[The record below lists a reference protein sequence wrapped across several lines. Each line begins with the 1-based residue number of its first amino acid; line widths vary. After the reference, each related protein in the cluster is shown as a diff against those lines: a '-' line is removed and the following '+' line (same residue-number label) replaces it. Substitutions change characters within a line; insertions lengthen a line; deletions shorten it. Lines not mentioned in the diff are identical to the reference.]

1 MDAPGAM
8 RGAVVLTT
16 HERSG
21 YFTSV
26 LGDDIDLRFDPQQG
40 GALHDVLHNVVVAG
54 GKLVI
59 LDEAFFIDV
68 DDMALGLERFFTC
81 EKDPKRLRFIV
92 VCTRRRKGDLLLAFL
107 VMYCGIYNI
116 IYGKSGVDL
125 CIELGRLVER
135 DNTRADVIDLAQDLG
150 WQCAK
155 QYGSMRLDVEPAR
168 DEVEHDRD
176 EDEPSEPIMLD
187 QVIELDD
194 KRVLNLHIELLT
206 DEEG

>member
-68 DDMALGLERFFTC
+68 DEMALGLERFFTH

-92 VCTRRRKGDLLLAFL
+92 VCTRRGKGDLLLAFL

-116 IYGKSGVDL
+116 IYGKSGIDL
-125 CIELGRLVER
+125 SIELSRLIER
-135 DNTRADVIDLAQDLG
+135 DNTRADVIDLVQDLG
-150 WQCAK
+150 WGCAK
-155 QYGSMRLDVEPAR
+155 QYGSLRFAEEAPAGTHAATR
-168 DEVEHDRD
+168 DDGETADPV
-176 EDEPSEPIMLD
+176 MLD
-187 QVIELDD
+187 QVIELGD